1 MSDQGLM
8 RRLVP
13 WGFIMFAG
21 TAWGLSFSLAK
32 IVVEDGAPPLGI
44 TYFQAIISAIVL
56 FLFSLTRGRPLRE
69 IVTNIKL
76 VVVIA
81 LFGAVIP
88 SPILYIA
95 ADHLQAG
102 ILAITIALIPM
113 ITYGASIPLKM
124 EKFSP
129 VRVMGLA
136 LGVVAIMLISLP
148 ENSLPDPAAIP
159 WILFALIAVFC
170 YSAENIILAARSAAT
185 LGPIR
190 LALGMNVGAVI
201 MLTPLIFWRG
211 DFIWPG
217 MAMTVPDLSLI
228 GLGVIS
234 LLAYTMF
241 IYAIS
246 LFGPVFASQ
255 TGYIVTFTGVIW
267 GMIIFGESH
276 SLWVWGALLAMII
289 GLVLVKP
296 THDDAETA
304 EWPEKG

>member
-1 MSDQGLM
+1 MADRGLM
-8 RRLVP
+8 RRLLP

-44 TYFQAIISAIVL
+44 TYFQAIISAVAL
-56 FLFSLTRGRPLRE
+56 FLFSLTRGRPLRK
-69 IVTNIKL
+69 ILDNIKL
-76 VVVIA
+76 VLIIA
-81 LFGAVIP
+81 MLGAVIP
-88 SPILYIA
+88 SPILFIA

-129 VRVMGLA
+129 VRIMGLA

-170 YSAENIILAARSAAT
+170 YSAENIVLAVRSAAT

-201 MLTPLIFWRG
+201 MLTPVVFWRG
-211 DFIWPG
+211 EFIWPG
-217 MAMTVPDLSLI
+217 LAMTLPDVSLI
-228 GLGVIS
+228 GLAIIS

-246 LFGPVFASQ
+246 LFVPVFTSQ

-296 THDDAETA
+296 NHDDVDSS